1 MSNVWADAMQE
12 YASANDAL
20 AEATKDLTAARN
32 RESAARNRVNQAQQK
47 LDAILAEMRKQAP
60 RGSDWWD
67 ASHRHMQ
74 MPRETAQNAL

>member
-12 YASANDAL
+12 YAEANDAL
-20 AEATKDLTAARN
+20 AAATKDMQSASAR
-32 RESAARNRVNQAQQK
+32 ETAARNRVNNAQKK

-67 ASHRHMQ
+67 AANHYMRGS
-74 MPRETAQNAL
+74 A